1 VSDDKSSASRSG
13 MMRRPETLLG
23 ILRRFG
29 RLWGFLAFLVA
40 IVLLFRGVVLPFIF
54 GLLIAYLLAPVVA
67 RLQPRIGRVL
77 AVILCYVLILGAL
90 GAFFGLLLPAVAKDL
105 AKLRDA
111 APAAIENLNEEWIP
125 RASTWAYAHF
135 GDFLPAADSHAVPV
149 EDTPSELVF
158 TPLGDGSY
166 RVDLDAAR
174 LAIQPRNDGSYVIG
188 PPPPPAKATG
198 GADLSEAIRELIA
211 GQGEKIGSYVG
222 PAIQAIVTGV
232 AGFLTNFVITFMI
245 AGFVLV
251 DLRRVNRFVRSLIP
265 YEFRLDFEEVWA
277 SMDKGLGGVVRGQLL
292 ICLVNG
298 ALTFVG
304 LVIFQVKYSFLLA
317 LMAGAFSLIP
327 IFGTIISSIPI
338 IIIALVSSGE
348 GLTFG
353 PALGMLAWISGI
365 HLLEANVLNP
375 KIIGDS
381 AHIHPVIVIFALLA
395 GEEVFGL
402 VGALLAIPATS
413 LVQTLYL
420 YARRRS
426 SVFSRDSDYAPHNRN
441 WP

>member
-1 VSDDKSSASRSG
+1 
-13 MMRRPETLLG
+13 MPEE
-23 ILRRFG
+23 
-29 RLWGFLAFLVA
+29 AA
-40 IVLLFRGVVLPFIF
+40 AEEAELP
-54 GLLIAYLLAPVVA
+54 
-67 RLQPRIGRVL
+67 
-77 AVILCYVLILGAL
+77 
-90 GAFFGLLLPAVAKDL
+90 
-105 AKLRDA
+105 
-111 APAAIENLNEEWIP
+111 
-125 RASTWAYAHF
+125 
-135 GDFLPAADSHAVPV
+135 
-149 EDTPSELVF
+149 PSELVV

-166 RVDLDAAR
+166 RIDLEETR
-174 LAIQPRNDGSYVIG
+174 LSIQPQDDGSYIVG
-188 PPPPPAKATG
+188 PPAEKAAEEKTDVA
-198 GADLSEAIRELIA
+198 GAIKDLIA
-211 GQGEKIGSYVG
+211 GQGAKIGAYVG
-222 PAIQAIVTGV
+222 PAIQALVAGV

-245 AGFVLV
+245 AAFVLV

-265 YEFRLDFEEVWA
+265 YEFRLDFEEIWA
-277 SMDKGLGGVVRGQLL
+277 SMDKGLGGVVRGQLM

-304 LVIFQVKYSFLLA
+304 LVIFQIKYSFLLA

-348 GLTFG
+348 GGLSFG
-353 PALGMLAWISGI
+353 PALGMLAWIAGI

-426 SVFSRDSDYAPHNRN
+426 TVFSRDSEIHP
-441 WP
+441 

>member
-1 VSDDKSSASRSG
+1 MSEDKQSGAGESRSG
-13 MMRRPETLLG
+13 MLRRPDTLLS

-40 IVLLFRGVVLPFIF
+40 IILLFRGVVLPFIF

-77 AVILCYVLILGAL
+77 AVILCYVAILGAL

-105 AKLRDA
+105 ARLRDA
-111 APAAIENLNEEWIP
+111 APGAIEKLNEDWIP
-125 RASTWAYAHF
+125 RASEWAYAHF
-135 GDFLPAADSHAVPV
+135 GDFLPKAAESVAV
-149 EDTPSELVF
+149 EDTPSELVV

-166 RVDLDAAR
+166 RIDLEATR
-174 LAIQPRNDGSYVIG
+174 LAIEPTGDGSYIVG
-188 PPPPPAKATG
+188 PPPESQVSSGK
-198 GADLSEAIRELIA
+198 DLSGAIRELIA

-245 AGFVLV
+245 AAFVLV

-265 YEFRLDFEEVWA
+265 YEYRLDFEEIWA

-338 IIIALVSSGE
+338 IIIALVSSGN
-348 GLTFG
+348 GLAFG
-353 PALGMLAWISGI
+353 PAVGMLAWIAGI

-381 AHIHPVIVIFALLA
+381 AHIHPVIVIYALLA

-426 SVFSRDSDYAPHNRN
+426 TVFSRDVELK
-441 WP
+441 

>member
-1 VSDDKSSASRSG
+1 MSEDKSGESRSG
-13 MMRRPETLLG
+13 MLRRPDTLLQ

-29 RLWGFLAFLVA
+29 RLWGFLVFLVA
-40 IVLLFRGVVLPFIF
+40 IILLFRGVVLPFIF

-77 AVILCYVLILGAL
+77 AVILCYLAILGAL

-105 AKLRDA
+105 AKLRDT
-111 APAAIENLNEEWIP
+111 APAAIEKLNEEWIP
-125 RASTWAYAHF
+125 KATEWAYAHF
-135 GDFLPAADSHAVPV
+135 GEFLPKGGNHGAATEDS
-149 EDTPSELVF
+149 PSELVV
-158 TPLGDGSY
+158 TPLPDGSY
-166 RVDLDAAR
+166 RVDLESTR
-174 LAIQPRNDGSYVIG
+174 FTVEPRSDGGYVVG
-188 PPPPPAKATG
+188 PPPEIPTSNG
-198 GADLSEAIRELIA
+198 EDLSAAIRELIA
-211 GQGEKIGSYVG
+211 GQGQKLGAYVG
-222 PAIQAIVTGV
+222 PAIQAIVAGV

-245 AGFVLV
+245 AAFVLV

-265 YEFRLDFEEVWA
+265 HEFRLDFEEIWA

-298 ALTFVG
+298 GLTFVG
-304 LVIFQVKYSFLLA
+304 LVIFEVKYSFLLA

-338 IIIALVSSGE
+338 IVIALVSSGE
-348 GLTFG
+348 GLSFG
-353 PALGMLAWISGI
+353 PALGMLAWIAGI

-426 SVFSRDSDYAPHNRN
+426 TVFSKDAELK
-441 WP
+441 